1 MHPLNLLNLTTIL
14 NQIFWIHST
23 GLHTSMQHW
32 TALHWTDEEFT
43 HNSNSLLLL
52 VTIYCA
58 PPFLWNNN
66 EKTETKTTAWCRSQ
80 GGCISIYK
88 CIQLKNYK
96 MHQQPNFAP
105 RCTFLIITSLH
116 YTSCMEYCV
125 LLLLYSIVT
134 FLCQISFLCPNLGS
148 SQHSRHNSSAINCDW
163 VYSKWA
169 PNWLNFP
176 MQFSKTSLVGAL

>member
-1 MHPLNLLNLTTIL
+1 
-14 NQIFWIHST
+14 
-23 GLHTSMQHW
+23 MQ
-32 TALHWTDEEFT
+32 L
-43 HNSNSLLLL
+43 
-52 VTIYCA
+52 
-58 PPFLWNNN
+58 
-66 EKTETKTTAWCRSQ
+66 
-80 GGCISIYK
+80 
-88 CIQLKNYK
+88 
-96 MHQQPNFAP
+96 QPNFAP

-176 MQFSKTSLVGAL
+176 MQFSKTSLVGALQCIGATICIVSPQTGERKVHFPISAFSPCGYFAVIMYAFINAPWVVCSIYRQILFVELQSLQMIQLQQH